1 MTSGPFGLSN
11 PEGLR
16 TAIAGASFSN
26 ITIRPAL
33 KILRFPSP
41 NEFVLRYAAGSA
53 LASLVADADDDART
67 AFLAEVK
74 EKLQGYVDDQ
84 GLAFPI
90 ESNVA
95 VARK

>member
-1 MTSGPFGLSN
+1 MSLRSYELST
-11 PEGLR
+11 PEAAR
-16 TAIAGASFSN
+16 TAIAGEVFKN
-26 ITIRPAL
+26 ITINPAL

-53 LASLVADADDDART
+53 LASLLAGADDDART
-67 AFLAEVK
+67 ALLAEVDAR
-74 EKLQGYVDDQ
+74 LHSYVDDQ